1 MDDKDFVQ
9 LQADYKAYK
18 EHTNNQIT
26 ELKKRQDDLD
36 KRITSIET
44 SREKTE
50 YQYEQIMQTL
60 EKLND
65 VTIPGLVKQIQELKN
80 KPAERYNLIVVTIIS
95 SIIGGVVGFVLN
107 KVLH

>member
-9 LQADYKAYK
+9 LKADYNAYK
-18 EHTNNQIT
+18 EHTNNQIN
-26 ELKKRQDDLD
+26 ELKKRQEELN

-65 VTIPGLVKQIQELKN
+65 VTIP
-80 KPAERYNLIVVTIIS
+80 R
-95 SIIGGVVGFVLN
+95 VG
-107 KVLH
+107 